1 MVVGGK
7 TMASKLL
14 SAIAIV
20 MWSGLAWADNP
31 FSMQDNPNPAA
42 SARQQQ
48 INKIVDA
55 CEGIQQQMAN
65 RAAAQRDKVYYYAR
79 DYNAKDG
86 FILNSPLQIYMRD
99 VRQELDRTRQQF
111 HRLKYRDDTQ
121 IADCVNLGEETR
133 KRLDCFYDHTV
144 KNDVAGMK
152 SCSDTYDIIVDP
164 DRYYGGTAPQK

>member
-1 MVVGGK
+1 MAVRGRIGVGRFLP
-7 TMASKLL
+7 TLAM
-14 SAIAIV
+14 V
-20 MWSGLAWADNP
+20 MWSGVSWADNP

-42 SARQQQ
+42 AERQRQ

-65 RAAAQRDKVYYYAR
+65 RATAQRDKVYYYAH

-86 FILNSPLQIYMRD
+86 FILNSPLQVYMRD

-144 KNDVAGMK
+144 KNDVPGMR
-152 SCSDTYDIIVDP
+152 SCSDIYDIYVDP

>member
-1 MVVGGK
+1 MTRWAKSWVAGFLPALATV
-7 TMASKLL
+7 
-14 SAIAIV
+14 I
-20 MWSGLAWADNP
+20 WSGVACADNP
-31 FSMQDNPNPAA
+31 FNMQDNPNPAA
-42 SARQQQ
+42 TERQQR
-48 INKIVDA
+48 INKIVDV

-65 RAAAQRDKVYYYAR
+65 RAAAQRDKVYYYAH
-79 DYNAKDG
+79 DYNAKEG
-86 FILNSPLQIYMRD
+86 FILNSPLQVYMRD

-144 KNDVAGMK
+144 KNDVPGMR
-152 SCSDTYDIIVDP
+152 SCSDIYDIYVDP